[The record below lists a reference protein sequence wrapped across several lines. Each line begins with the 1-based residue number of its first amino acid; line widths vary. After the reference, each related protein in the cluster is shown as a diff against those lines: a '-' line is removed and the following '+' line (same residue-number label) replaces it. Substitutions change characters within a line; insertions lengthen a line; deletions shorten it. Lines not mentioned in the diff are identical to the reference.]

1 MNIIEWIKKLIL
13 RKEQYM
19 LNDID
24 KSVEERDNL
33 AIEVAKALHTL
44 YESLEKKE
52 NKKLYYM
59 LRIIDKEIAKSCGIE
74 DIKLFIKKIRSS
86 KTIKSYELSTAC
98 INTNDDKD
106 KITVKISDENIVEID
121 YQSEIRD
128 ANFEETLRNIENII
142 KVNTNKIS
150 KINIIK
156 SDKHQIENVD
166 FGILGNYQ
174 LHRIEYKTNAKLSKS
189 EIENEKRKIIN
200 DYNKNL
206 DEINK
211 KIFYK
216 IYDELKMTDYNLW
229 EHETFEKIINRAM
242 LPKDFDDLDEK
253 QKRDILYFKDN
264 YNYQEL
270 WKKINEE
277 KMFWNLDNIKNDVV
291 ITNVIID
298 ADYKNICME
307 FYGICDFFVAY
318 IELNYEKNYTIEQF
332 DPS

>member
-33 AIEVAKALHTL
+33 AIAVAKALHTL

-59 LRIIDKEIAKSCGIE
+59 LRIIDKEIAKSCGIG

-121 YQSEIRD
+121 YQSKIRD

-166 FGILGNYQ
+166 LGILGNY
-174 LHRIEYKTNAKLSKS
+174 N
-189 EIENEKRKIIN
+189 
-200 DYNKNL
+200 
-206 DEINK
+206 
-211 KIFYK
+211 
-216 IYDELKMTDYNLW
+216 
-229 EHETFEKIINRAM
+229 
-242 LPKDFDDLDEK
+242 
-253 QKRDILYFKDN
+253 
-264 YNYQEL
+264 
-270 WKKINEE
+270 
-277 KMFWNLDNIKNDVV
+277 
-291 ITNVIID
+291 
-298 ADYKNICME
+298 
-307 FYGICDFFVAY
+307 
-318 IELNYEKNYTIEQF
+318 
-332 DPS
+332 